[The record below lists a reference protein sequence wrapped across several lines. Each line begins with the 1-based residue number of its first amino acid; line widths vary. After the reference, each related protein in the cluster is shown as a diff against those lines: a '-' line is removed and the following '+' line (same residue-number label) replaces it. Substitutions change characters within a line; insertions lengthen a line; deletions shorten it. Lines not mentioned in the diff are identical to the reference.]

1 MSPEATAAPKTVWR
15 KGKDS
20 SGPARRLLSK
30 EIRQTPARTYETWT
44 KLRCVKHMARLRW
57 GSHEF
62 MPCPHCGTVDEH
74 PFCKRQLRWRCRACR
89 KRFSATS
96 GTMLSNMKLRP
107 QVLLDMV
114 KEQVVPPEGRTA
126 ISASL
131 KNTTAYNTAFVNL
144 HKLREGLVSSY
155 NVGFLVGDVEM
166 DGSHIGGR
174 NANGKRGR
182 PQGSNPIDAA
192 DEQRKLDEKKA
203 DVIASIEA
211 KNKGKAAKLPKGGQ
225 PKGAF
230 NPEFGQRL
238 PPQRRILEVAVL
250 RSGVRGMG
258 AIGTRVTVA
267 KAEDVAAVAATIQSH
282 LVDAESRLNTDT
294 SPAYQDAGRRFIVHS
309 TVEHAKMLRGPGG
322 ENNNQAESIASRFKR
337 GERLHRKMLPK
348 YILNY
353 GAGWAFLHDVRALS
367 VGQREAA
374 LLRHSLMVGPSPDWT
389 NFCRG
394 NHRDHERLVTGPEPV
409 KYAGPP
415 KGRMPLASNYGRRPK

>member
-1 MSPEATAAPKTVWR
+1 MKPDAPASTTAVWR

-20 SGPARRLLSK
+20 SNPARRLLSK
-30 EIRQTPARTYETWT
+30 EMRQAPARTYATWS
-44 KLRCVKHMARLRW
+44 KLRCVKHLARLRW
-57 GSHEF
+57 GSDEF
-62 MPCPHCGTVDEH
+62 MPCSHCGTVDEH
-74 PFCKRQLRWRCRACR
+74 PFCKQQMRWRCRACR

-114 KEQVVPPEGRTA
+114 KAMVAQPQGRTA
-126 ISASL
+126 LSMSL
-131 KNTTAYNTAFVNL
+131 EDLVAYNTAFLNL
-144 HKLREGLVSSY
+144 HKLREGLVSSH

-174 NANGKRGR
+174 NAKGKRGR
-182 PQGSNPIDAA
+182 PQGSNPRDAA

-203 DVIASIEA
+203 DVIAAIEA
-211 KNKGKAAKLPKGGQ
+211 KNKGKAAKLKPAGP

-238 PPQRRILEVAVL
+238 PAQRRILEVAVL

-267 KAEDVAAVAATIQSH
+267 KAEDAAAVTATVASH
-282 LVDAESRLNTDT
+282 LVDAESSLNTDT
-294 SPAYQDAGRRFIVHS
+294 APAYQEVGRRFIAHA

-322 ENNNQAESIASRFKR
+322 ENNNQAESIADRFKR

-367 VGQREAA
+367 IGKREAA

-394 NHRDHERLVTGPEPV
+394 NHRGHERLVTGPEEV
-409 KYAGPP
+409 TYAGPP
-415 KGRMPLASNYGRRPK
+415 KGRLPLASNYGRRPK